1 MDNYERFVTSFL
13 RLNGYFTVPNFI
25 VHAADDPARVSA
37 GHVGNYTEADT
48 LAVRMPHSREVT
60 GKLHIA
66 NYRPLV
72 DAAAGKFDVVIA
84 EAKSGNENKPNRIWR
99 AMTEHPAIE
108 YIVRFVGLHKESEL
122 SVIARTLAK
131 QFRYED
137 NRCRFRYVVFS
148 ESPNHHYQNKGATYI
163 AYADAIAFLVKV
175 RGECWIDEKIGVAS
189 CHQPW
194 DDMLTTVFRIANTM
208 EWTPEERIRKVT
220 EFLAT

>member
-108 YIVRFVGLHKESEL
+108 CARHAIVITRS
-122 SVIARTLAK
+122 
-131 QFRYED
+131 
-137 NRCRFRYVVFS
+137 
-148 ESPNHHYQNKGATYI
+148 
-163 AYADAIAFLVKV
+163 
-175 RGECWIDEKIGVAS
+175 
-189 CHQPW
+189 
-194 DDMLTTVFRIANTM
+194 
-208 EWTPEERIRKVT
+208 TPS
-220 EFLAT
+220 